1 MPTLHSFAPLPPACL
16 PFPVPPNPNT
26 TPLTR
31 EDGRGV
37 VPRVVGAEPP
47 PGELLLEDEVAR
59 PGVGL
64 EVEPAPRA
72 EGVGAA
78 QQEARV
84 VVQPRE
90 DARIVVAVGLR
101 KRNAQC

>member
-1 MPTLHSFAPLPPACL
+1 M
-16 PFPVPPNPNT
+16 
-26 TPLTR
+26 
-31 EDGRGV
+31 
-37 VPRVVGAEPP
+37 PRVVGAEPP

-101 KRNAQC
+101 TKEKRTVLSKRRKEADSRVVAAVPHARTNTSQMTAQTWTG

>member
-1 MPTLHSFAPLPPACL
+1 MPTLHSFAPLPPASLSLCHL
-16 PFPVPPNPNT
+16 ILI
-26 TPLTR
+26 PLTR

-37 VPRVVGAEPP
+37 VARVVGAEPP
-47 PGELLLEDEVAR
+47 PGELFLEDEVAR

-101 KRNAQC
+101 KKNGAK